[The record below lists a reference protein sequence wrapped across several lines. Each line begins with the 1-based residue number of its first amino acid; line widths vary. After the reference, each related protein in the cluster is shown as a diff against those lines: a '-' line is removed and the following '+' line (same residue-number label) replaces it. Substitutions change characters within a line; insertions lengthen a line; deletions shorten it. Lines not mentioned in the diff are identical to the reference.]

1 LSGLKE
7 RGTYLGLAALV
18 AALWFATLSLRPLFN
33 PDEGRYAEIPR
44 EMLAGGD
51 WVIPHLNGLAYV
63 EKPPLQY
70 WASALSQAVFGQNE
84 FGARFYAALSALV
97 ALVGAALAAT
107 RLWGEEA
114 GVRTAAMLAGMP
126 LFVLLGQLLTLD
138 MSLTAYMTLALA
150 AFLAAQSAPPRAE
163 LGWML
168 TAWAATALG
177 ILTKG
182 IVAAAI
188 PAAVLVLYSLG
199 ARDFS
204 PWRRLHAVAGGALLL
219 AIAVPWYALAARRDP
234 DFLQFFFIHE
244 HLQRYLTP
252 SADREQPAWFF
263 VPVFLLG
270 SLPWALPAL
279 RALGSGWRRAP
290 ARPTDPSRPTDAAR
304 RFDAALFLRLWVL
317 FVLVFFSLSD
327 SKLIPYILPAWPALA
342 LLMAG
347 LPQEAL
353 ARDLKRTALLTV
365 GIALAL
371 GLLCLLGPAHIAE
384 SERSAYFLALGKPF
398 ALIAALL
405 AVSGLY
411 VLTQQRRGV
420 TRAAVFLGVGWALS
434 GLLFVQAAAHLA
446 PVYSGVELARAL
458 PAVPPDAAIYS
469 VRTYDQTLPF
479 YWRHTVT
486 LVAYR
491 GELDYGLKQVPG
503 AELADID
510 QFVARWDAESNAY
523 AIMDT
528 KTFAWAKRHGLPM
541 REIAHDANRVLVA
554 RH

>member
-1 LSGLKE
+1 MSRLKE
-7 RGTYLGLAALV
+7 HVTYLGLAAFV
-18 AALWFATLSLRPLFN
+18 AALWFASLSLRPLFN
-33 PDEGRYAEIPR
+33 PDEGRYAEVPR

-70 WASALSQAVFGQNE
+70 WASALSQSVFGQNE
-84 FGARFYAALSALV
+84 FGARFYTALSALV
-97 ALVGAALAAT
+97 ALVGAALAS
-107 RLWGEEA
+107 RRIWGAEA
-114 GVRTAAMLAGMP
+114 GLRTAAMLVSMP

-168 TAWAATALG
+168 AAWAATALG
-177 ILTKG
+177 VLTKG

-188 PAAVLVLYSLG
+188 PAAVLALYSVS

-204 PWRRLHAVAGGALLL
+204 PWRRLHAAAGGALLL
-219 AIAVPWYALAARRDP
+219 AIAVPWYALAAHRDA
-234 DFLQFFFIHE
+234 DFLRFFFIHE

-252 SADREQPAWFF
+252 SADREQPWWFF

-270 SLPWALPAL
+270 SLPWTVPAL
-279 RALGSGWRRAP
+279 RALATGWRRAP
-290 ARPTDPSRPTDAAR
+290 VP
-304 RFDAALFLRLWVL
+304 RFDPAQFLRLWVL

-347 LPQEAL
+347 LPQETI
-353 ARDLKRTALLTV
+353 ARDLTRTALLTI

-371 GLLCLLGPAHIAE
+371 GLLCLIAPPHIAP
-384 SERSAYFLALGKPF
+384 SERSAYFLALGRP
-398 ALIAALL
+398 IAQVAVLL
-405 AVSGLY
+405 AASGVY
-411 VLTQQRRGV
+411 VLTQKRRGV
-420 TRAAVFLGVGWALS
+420 TRSAIFLGVGWALS
-434 GLLFVQAAAHLA
+434 GLLLVQAAAHLA

-458 PAVPPDAAIYS
+458 PTVPPDATLYS

-479 YWRHTVT
+479 YWRRTVT

-491 GELDYGLKQVPG
+491 GELDYGLKQDPG

-510 QFVARWDAESNAY
+510 QFVERWDAGSKAY

-528 KTFAWAKRHGLPM
+528 KTFAWLTQQRLPM
-541 REIAHDANRVLVA
+541 REVGRDANRVLVA
-554 RH
+554 RR

>member
-1 LSGLKE
+1 LSLLKDHA
-7 RGTYLGLAALV
+7 TYLGLAAFV

-70 WASALSQAVFGQNE
+70 WASALSQAAFGQNE
-84 FGARFYAALSALV
+84 FGARFYVGLSALA
-97 ALVGAALAAT
+97 ALVGASLAAK
-107 RLWGEEA
+107 RIWGEEA
-114 GVRTAAMLAGMP
+114 GLRSAAMLASMP

-138 MSLTAYMTLALA
+138 MGLTAYMTLALA

-168 TAWAATALG
+168 AAWAATALG
-177 ILTKG
+177 VLTKG
-182 IVAAAI
+182 LVAAAI
-188 PAAVLVLYSLG
+188 PVAVLVLYSLA

-204 PWRRLHAVAGGALLL
+204 PWRRLHAAAGGALLL
-219 AIAVPWYALAARRDP
+219 AIALPWYALAARRDA
-234 DFLQFFFIHE
+234 DFLPFFLIHE

-252 SADREQPAWFF
+252 SADREQPWWFF

-270 SLPWALPAL
+270 SLPWTMPAL
-279 RALGSGWRRAP
+279 RALATGWRSTP
-290 ARPTDPSRPTDAAR
+290 VR
-304 RFDAALFLRLWVL
+304 RFDPALFLRLWVL

-347 LPQEAL
+347 LPHEAIV
-353 ARDLKRTALLTV
+353 RDLRRTALLTIGV
-365 GIALAL
+365 ALAL
-371 GLLCLLGPAHIAE
+371 GLLCLFAPPHIAP
-384 SERSAYFLALGKPF
+384 SERSSYFLALGKP
-398 ALIAALL
+398 IAQIAVLL
-405 AVSGLY
+405 AASGSY
-411 VLTQQRRGV
+411 VLTQRARGV
-420 TRAAVFLGVGWALS
+420 TRSAVFLGVGWALS
-434 GLLFVQAAAHLA
+434 GLLLVQAAAHLA

-458 PAVPPDAAIYS
+458 PTVPADASIYS

-479 YWRHTVT
+479 YWRRTVT

-491 GELDYGLKQVPG
+491 GELDYGLKQDAG

-510 QFVARWDAESNAY
+510 QFVKRWDDGSNAY

-528 KTFAWAKRHGLPM
+528 KTFAWLTQRGLPM
-541 REIAHDANRVLVA
+541 REMAHDANRVLVA
-554 RH
+554 RR

>member
-1 LSGLKE
+1 MSRLKD
-7 RGTYLGLAALV
+7 RGTYLGLAAFV
-18 AALWFATLSLRPLFN
+18 AAFWFATLTLRPLFN

-70 WASALSQAVFGQNE
+70 WASALSQWVFGQNE

-97 ALVGAALAAT
+97 ALGCAALAAK
-107 RLWGEEA
+107 RIWGEEA
-114 GVRTAAMLAGMP
+114 GLRTAAMLASMP

-168 TAWAATALG
+168 AAWAATALG
-177 ILTKG
+177 VLTKG

-188 PAAVLVLYSLG
+188 PAAVLALYSVS

-204 PWRRLHAVAGGALLL
+204 PWRRLHAAAGGALFL
-219 AIAVPWYALAARRDP
+219 AIAVPWYALAARRDA
-234 DFLQFFFIHE
+234 DFLQFFFVHE

-252 SADREQPAWFF
+252 SADREQPWWFF

-270 SLPWALPAL
+270 SLPWTVPAL
-279 RALGSGWRRAP
+279 RALATDWRRAP
-290 ARPTDPSRPTDAAR
+290 AG

-347 LPQEAL
+347 LPQAVL

-365 GIALAL
+365 GVALAL
-371 GLLCLLGPAHIAE
+371 GLLCLFAPAHIAD
-384 SERSAYFLALGKPF
+384 SERSAYFLALGKP
-398 ALIAALL
+398 IAQVAVLL
-405 AVSGLY
+405 AASGLY
-411 VLTQQRRGV
+411 VLAQKRRGV
-420 TRAAVFLGVGWALS
+420 TRSAVFLGVGWTLS
-434 GLLFVQAAAHLA
+434 GLLFVQAAAHVA

-458 PAVPPDAAIYS
+458 PAIPPDAPIYS

-479 YWRHTVT
+479 YWRRTVT

-491 GELDYGLKQVPG
+491 GELDYGLKHDPG
-503 AELADID
+503 GELSDIE
-510 QFVARWDAESNAY
+510 QFVERWDAGSNAY

-528 KTFAWAKRHGLPM
+528 KTFAWLTQRGLPM

-554 RH
+554 RR